1 MRGFFF
7 TFVSNLQIMSTQRI
21 ASFDLPKYLLL
32 ILYIITGSLS
42 NFGAIDILAPQWIY
56 LGAINIL
63 SCLYFLFI
71 APKSLDTAFGPLIKS
86 HFIYV
91 YLFYILWNCL
101 SYFYA
106 INPVETLI
114 NLPRITNTFFA
125 IFLAIFLSIICPINF
140 SLSVDYSCFSLLQN
154 QLLIIMISQPFFP
167 LKV

>member
-1 MRGFFF
+1 
-7 TFVSNLQIMSTQRI
+7 MSTLKLQ
-21 ASFDLPKYLLL
+21 STDLPKYLLL
-32 ILYIITGSLS
+32 LLYIITGSLS

-71 APKSLDTAFGPLIKS
+71 APKSLDTAFSPLFKS

-106 INPVETLI
+106 INSVETLI
-114 NLPRITNTFFA
+114 NLPRIINT
-125 IFLAIFLSIICPINF
+125 FLAIFF
-140 SLSVDYSCFSLLQN
+140 GYF
-154 QLLIIMISQPFFP
+154 
-167 LKV
+167 LKVKKCKCFRQVL